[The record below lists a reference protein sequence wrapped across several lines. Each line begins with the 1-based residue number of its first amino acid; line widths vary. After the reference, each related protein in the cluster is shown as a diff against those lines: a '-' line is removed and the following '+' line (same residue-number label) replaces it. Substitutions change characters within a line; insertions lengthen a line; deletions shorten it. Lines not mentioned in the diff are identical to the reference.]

1 MNINLFFRS
10 LKLFYILLL
19 VVLFVVYF
27 GTPNLKKFLQQKT
40 IFLES
45 KIKDKMLEH
54 LLKFLIINIIFFSKI
69 ETETATTYIS
79 KAFCVDERS
88 KLHIN

>member
-1 MNINLFFRS
+1 MNINMFFRS
-10 LKLFYILLL
+10 FKLFYVVLL

-27 GTPNLKKFLQQKT
+27 GSPNLKKFLEQKT

-54 LLKFLIINIIFFSKI
+54 LLCNP
-69 ETETATTYIS
+69 
-79 KAFCVDERS
+79 V
-88 KLHIN
+88 

>member
-1 MNINLFFRS
+1 MLLQSF
-10 LKLFYILLL
+10 KLFYILLL

-27 GTPNLKKFLQQKT
+27 GTPNLKKFLEQKT

-54 LLKFLIINIIFFSKI
+54 LLNFHLINIIFFRKI
-69 ETETATTYIS
+69 EM
-79 KAFCVDERS
+79 
-88 KLHIN
+88 